1 MNQSQTAATPIKAT
15 VEITVE
21 RRSCV
26 IGKRYRDRAM
36 SQRNSRI
43 KLTAPMATTG
53 ARAAM
58 AKSTKYKKKKKTKKM
73 Y

>member
-53 ARAAM
+53 ARGRDGQIYE
-58 AKSTKYKKKKKTKKM
+58 KRKRRRRR
-73 Y
+73 

>member
-36 SQRNSRI
+36 SQRNSRV

-58 AKSTKYKKKKKTKKM
+58 EYKKKKKTKKM

>member
-1 MNQSQTAATPIKAT
+1 LVTDVATTIKAT

-21 RRSCV
+21 RRCV

-43 KLTAPMATTG
+43 KLDVSDPG
-53 ARAAM
+53 
-58 AKSTKYKKKKKTKKM
+58 
-73 Y
+73 